1 VASARDTLSEEE
13 VGRARDAIAVWRK
26 DSHAS
31 LTCPRC
37 GFSGLVLSDCSA
49 RPYAEWYQLK
59 CSNCGLNAMLNIPM
73 APPPG

>member
-1 VASARDTLSEEE
+1 VASAVDTLSEAE

-26 DSHAS
+26 DLNAS

-37 GFSGLVLSDCSA
+37 GLSGLALTDCSA

-59 CSNCGLNAMLNIPM
+59 CFNCGLDAMLNIPM
-73 APPPG
+73 APPPV